1 MTVRVYQPRVQAV
14 GFFIA
19 MDGGLSRPSM
29 AFEALGLLPVVYAEN
44 AGAIFGA
51 CADGAAPDERIVILA
66 RCMALPPHSA

>member
-1 MTVRVYQPRVQAV
+1 MPKMQEQFSA
-14 GFFIA
+14 IA

-51 CADGAAPDERIVILA
+51 CADGAAPDERTAVMP

>member
-29 AFEALGLLPVVYAEN
+29 AFEALGLLPIVYAEN

-51 CADGAAPDERIVILA
+51 QATAPALTERTGTA
-66 RCMALPPHSA
+66 ECMALRPYSA